1 MALEKTS
8 TESGLRIYVDS
19 IPTAE
24 TSNIH
29 VFIGTGSV
37 HESDKVAGISHALE
51 HCVHV
56 STESF
61 ANEAALNRFDGLN
74 SIVSNAET
82 SYNRTVYSS
91 SGPFVE
97 PIVRRMGEI
106 LFKATY
112 KPKAIKNEMSV
123 IRREAYSRKDEF
135 ENLHDISAYYAAFG
149 KPYGRDIIG
158 YADKLNFSPDQ
169 LRNFYNKHYVLSNM
183 AVVAVGNVTIEDIVE
198 SIDKNFYDDGRTLSK
213 QKMSKP
219 KCVEVDT
226 TGILQDDSDNALV
239 TVSTP
244 MSSDFIEKY
253 LAEKQ
258 KYESAMRAIDMVC
271 NNTLRLEK
279 GLSYDGG
286 IEFRT
291 DNHRNA
297 WCIQGNV
304 TVDPK
309 NVTKARKVFKKV
321 LQNGSKGITN
331 EQIAAALGSR
341 KSAIL
346 SLMDSLE
353 GRSDMHL
360 HRLDIGAEPE
370 DLRSVSNSVRNL
382 SITAIREAIDDI
394 ARYVSENNSLTHIS
408 GSAQAVKNAQL
419 LINPEAIV

>member
-8 TESGLRIYVDS
+8 TENGLRIYVDS

-24 TSNIH
+24 TSNIN

-37 HESDKVAGISHALE
+37 HESDDVAGISHALE

-61 ANEAALNRFDGLN
+61 ANEAELNRYDGLN

-82 SYNRTVYSS
+82 SYNRTVYTS

-106 LFKATY
+106 LFRATY

-123 IRREAYSRKDEF
+123 IRREAYSRRDEF

-158 YADKLNFSPDQ
+158 YANKLKFSPDQ
-169 LRNFYNKHYVLSNM
+169 LRNYYDKHYVLSNM
-183 AVVAVGNVTIEDIVE
+183 AVVAVGNVSMEEIVE
-198 SIDKNFYDDGRTLSK
+198 SVDKNFYDRGRTLSN
-213 QKMSKP
+213 QKVSKP
-219 KCVEVDT
+219 KRAAADI
-226 TGILQDDSDNALV
+226 TGIFQEDSDNALV

-244 MSSDFIEKY
+244 MSSQFIHKY
-253 LAEKQ
+253 LAQKQ

-271 NNTLRLEK
+271 NNTLRLDK

-297 WCIQGNV
+297 WCIQGSV

-309 NVTKARKVFKKV
+309 NVTKAQKVFKKV
-321 LQNGSKGITN
+321 LEYGSERFTN

-353 GRSDMHL
+353 GRSEMHI
-360 HRLDIGAEPE
+360 HRLDIGVEPE
-370 DLRSVSNSVRNL
+370 DLRDVSNAVRNL
-382 SITAIREAIDDI
+382 SIIAVREAIDDI
-394 ARYVSENNSLTHIS
+394 SEYVSENSSLTHIS
-408 GSAQAVKNAQL
+408 GSAQAIKSAQL
-419 LINPEAIV
+419 LINPEAVA